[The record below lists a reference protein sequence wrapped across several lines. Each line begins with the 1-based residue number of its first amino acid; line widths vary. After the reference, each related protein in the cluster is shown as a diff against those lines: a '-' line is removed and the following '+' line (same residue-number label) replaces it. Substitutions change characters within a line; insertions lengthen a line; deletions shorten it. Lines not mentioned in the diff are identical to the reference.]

1 MKPEAFL
8 AAGVAALVI
17 PHIAFA
23 ADARIREIAY
33 DPTAVT
39 TLHGCFDYQSTVVFA
54 PGEKVE
60 NVALGD
66 AGIWQATPNKRA
78 DLLFLKPSVRTGRTN
93 MMVVTDRRRYAFDLI
108 ARDDAA
114 CRGDRTVYELQ
125 FRYQEEPP
133 PPPAPV
139 PAVPV
144 VPAAPAAVTDDA
156 PPPASRN
163 TAYTFT
169 GAPAD
174 VPMRA
179 FDDGR
184 STWLRWAEGA
194 AAPAIYTVG
203 PDKKETVVNY
213 AIKGDYVVVDG
224 VAPRFI
230 LRRGGTVAVLY
241 NDAYQQP
248 TLDADAPRP
257 HAETSRRRR
266 PALARLFGPPPAPV
280 SPPAAA
286 VTQESAQ

>member
-1 MKPEAFL
+1 MKREALLVASL
-8 AAGVAALVI
+8 AAVVPHVA
-17 PHIAFA
+17 IAT
-23 ADARIREIAY
+23 DARIREVAY
-33 DPTAVT
+33 DPSAVT

-54 PGEKVE
+54 PGERVE

-125 FRYQEEPP
+125 FRYPEEPAPRP
-133 PPPAPV
+133 PPSPAP
-139 PAVPV
+139 PPVPV
-144 VPAAPAAVTDDA
+144 APAASPDDG

-163 TAYTFT
+163 TDYTFT
-169 GAPAD
+169 GAAVN

-184 STWLRWAEGA
+184 STWLRWADGV

-203 PDKKETVVNY
+203 PDKREVVVNY
-213 AIKGDYVVVDG
+213 AIKGDYVVIDG

-230 LRRGGTVAVLY
+230 LRRGNAVAVLY
-241 NDAYQQP
+241 DDAYQQP
-248 TLDADAPRP
+248 TLDAEAPHPRGHAGETAPR
-257 HAETSRRRR
+257 R
-266 PALARLFGPPPAPV
+266 PFLARLFRAQPAP
-280 SPPAAA
+280 
-286 VTQESAQ
+286 VTQESAG

>member
-1 MKPEAFL
+1 MKREAFL
-8 AAGVAALVI
+8 AAGLAAAVI
-17 PHIAFA
+17 PHVAVA
-23 ADARIREIAY
+23 ADARIREVAY

-39 TLHGCFDYQSTVVFA
+39 TLHGCFNYQSTVVFA

-108 ARDDAA
+108 ARDDAS

-125 FRYQEEPP
+125 FRYQEEPA
-133 PPPAPV
+133 PPPAPALAI
-139 PAVPV
+139 PP
-144 VPAAPAAVTDDA
+144 VPAAPTALLDDV

-163 TAYTFT
+163 TSYTFT
-169 GAPAD
+169 GATED

-184 STWLRWAEGA
+184 STWLRWADGV
-194 AAPAIYTVG
+194 AAPAIYTIG

-224 VAPRFI
+224 VGPRFI
-230 LRRGGTVAVLY
+230 LRRGRTVAVLY

-248 TLDADAPRP
+248 TLDADAPHL
-257 HAETSRRRR
+257 HAQARASKRRR
-266 PALARLFGPPPAPV
+266 PVLARLFGAPPAPA
-280 SPPAAA
+280 P
-286 VTQESAQ
+286 VTQEFAQ

>member
-1 MKPEAFL
+1 MKPDAIL
-8 AAGVAALVI
+8 AAALATAVI
-17 PHIAFA
+17 PQVVVA
-23 ADARIREIAY
+23 ADARIREVAY

-54 PGEKVE
+54 PGERVE

-125 FRYQEEPP
+125 FRYPEEPAPQP
-133 PPPAPV
+133 PPV
-139 PAVPV
+139 
-144 VPAAPAAVTDDA
+144 AAPAAPVAPASQADDG

-163 TAYTFT
+163 TAYTFS
-169 GAPAD
+169 GAAGNI
-174 VPMRA
+174 PMRA

-184 STWLRWAEGA
+184 STYLRWAEGVP
-194 AAPAIYTVG
+194 APAIYTVG
-203 PDKKETVVNY
+203 PDKKEVVVNY
-213 AIKGDYVVVDG
+213 AVKGDYVVIDG

-230 LRRGGTVAVLY
+230 LRRGNAVAVLY
-241 NDAYQQP
+241 DDAYQQP
-248 TLDADAPRP
+248 TLDAEAPRP
-257 HAETSRRRR
+257 RGKTDATKPRR
-266 PALARLFGPPPAPV
+266 PFLARLFRAPPAP
-280 SPPAAA
+280 
-286 VTQESAQ
+286 VTQESAG